1 MKISWNP
8 CWRSRDGWTDGR
20 SGRTMLRVNPE
31 SAVRHVRSVLGRCR
45 DSAGTWVVLGVGCLG
60 WNAAVEAAD
69 NLACIMKPYMEVSI
83 VAPVEGMIKTVY
95 VERGD
100 WVSKGQAIVALEASV
115 EKATVA
121 LAKAKAEA
129 EAAIK
134 STQAKLA
141 FSARKLERA
150 TELYKSNSIARHEL
164 DEAETERNLAEFTHL
179 EASEKKHIDELEWQR
194 ATAALNL
201 RTISSPLN
209 GVVVDRLL
217 SPGELAGKTT
227 ILKLAQINPL
237 RIEVFA
243 PLSLLG
249 KVTLGMKADV
259 RPEGNAS
266 TTYQAH
272 VTVVNRVVDSASGT
286 FGVRLEMPNPNNT
299 LPAGLACTVKFHT
312 TH

>member
-1 MKISWNP
+1 
-8 CWRSRDGWTDGR
+8 
-20 SGRTMLRVNPE
+20 
-31 SAVRHVRSVLGRCR
+31 
-45 DSAGTWVVLGVGCLG
+45 
-60 WNAAVEAAD
+60 
-69 NLACIMKPYMEVSI
+69 MKPYTEVSI
-83 VAPVEGMIKTVY
+83 GSPVEGIIQTVH

-100 WVSKGQAIVALEASV
+100 WVTKGQAVVTLEASV
-115 EKATVA
+115 ERATVE

-129 EAAIK
+129 EATLK
-134 STQAKLA
+134 SIQAKMA

-150 TELYKSNSIARHEL
+150 TDLYKSNSIAKHEF
-164 DEAETERNLAEFTHL
+164 DEAQTEKVLVETAYL
-179 EASEKKHIDELEWQR
+179 EATEKKRIDELEWHR

-201 RTISSPLN
+201 RTISSPLT

-217 SPGELAGKTT
+217 SPGELAGKMP

-249 KVTLGMKADV
+249 KITLGMKADV
-259 RPEGNAS
+259 HPEGGGS

-286 FGVRLEMPNPNNT
+286 FGVRLEMPNPNNA
-299 LPAGLACTVKFHT
+299 LPAGLACTVKFQT
-312 TH
+312 AK